1 MAHYS
6 FPTLQMVPPVGET
19 LVVAGGCGGIGRSLV
34 EMANEIGLKVFVL
47 DLQRSIDAFPVSQGV
62 TAIACDATKP
72 TDIVSAFEGIAKN
85 VNAIDHFVNL
95 VGFTKEQVNIADMA
109 DEEWDEIIEGTLKSA
124 FLLVRAA
131 IPLLRKS
138 ANPSILN
145 TASTFGVHVPV
156 SGYGPYSV
164 AKAGIVNFTRVL
176 AIEEGPHIRVNAL
189 APGLID
195 TQFLKGGT
203 GRAEKSSRIDENRVV
218 TTIPLQ
224 RIGTPDDL
232 VGMMLFLASPA
243 ASYITSQTMHVNG
256 GLWS

>member
-1 MAHYS
+1 MANYS
-6 FPTLQMVPPVGET
+6 FPALQMVPAVGDT
-19 LVVAGGCGGIGRSLV
+19 IVIAGGCGGIGRSLV
-34 EMANEIGLKVFVL
+34 AAANEIGLNVFVL
-47 DLQRSIDAFPVSQGV
+47 DLQCSIDDFPVPQGV
-62 TAIACDATKP
+62 TAFSCDATKP
-72 TDIVSAFEGIAKN
+72 ADIASAFQEIAKN

-95 VGFTKEQVNIADMA
+95 VGFTKEQINIADMD
-109 DEEWDEIIEGTLKSA
+109 DEEWDEIIDGTLKSA

-164 AKAGIVNFTRVL
+164 AKAGIINFTRVL
-176 AIEEGPHIRVNAL
+176 ATEEGPHIRVNAL

-203 GRAEKSSRIDENRVV
+203 GRAEKSSRIDGNRVV

-224 RIGTPDDL
+224 RIGTPNDL

>member
-1 MAHYS
+1 MARYS
-6 FPTLQMVPPVGET
+6 FPALQMVPAVGET

-34 EMANEIGLKVFVL
+34 KMANAIGLKVFVL
-47 DLQRSIDAFPVSQGV
+47 DLQRSIDDFPVPEGV
-62 TAIACDATKP
+62 IAFSCDATKSE
-72 TDIVSAFEGIAKN
+72 DIVSAFEKISKN

-109 DEEWDEIIEGTLKSA
+109 DEEWNEIIEGTLKSA

-145 TASTFGVHVPV
+145 TASTFGVQVQV

-164 AKAGIVNFTRVL
+164 AKAGIINLTRVL
-176 AIEEGPHIRVNAL
+176 AREEGPHIRVNAL

-203 GRAEKSSRIDENRVV
+203 GRTEKSSRIDENRVV

-232 VGMMLFLASPA
+232 VGMVLFLASPA